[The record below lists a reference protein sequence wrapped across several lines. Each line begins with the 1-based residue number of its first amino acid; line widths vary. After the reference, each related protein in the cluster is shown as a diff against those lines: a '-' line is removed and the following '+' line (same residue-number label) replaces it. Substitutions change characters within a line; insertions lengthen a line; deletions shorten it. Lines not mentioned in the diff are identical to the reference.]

1 MIPLKLSIQ
10 NFLSYGPTPQVI
22 DFTRYRLICLSGKNG
37 HGKSALLD
45 AITWALWGQ
54 ARKVNA
60 QVKPDQGLLRLGQTD
75 MVVCLDFIFNGQ
87 GYRVRRMYST
97 KYGKPSAHV
106 DFGTYDGETDSYAS
120 LTEKTIRKTQEKIE
134 QMIGLDYE
142 AFINSS
148 FLRQGQANE
157 FSKKLPKERKDVLAN
172 ILGLNRYEKAKKLAA
187 EKIRTLS
194 QEKEKLAKISEHL
207 ALETEQLAPVKEK
220 LHETTLRITALAQQE
235 QEISEE
241 KKSLEA
247 SRTSLFKKQS
257 DFKLIDFEYQQ
268 AIKQR
273 EAQERTF
280 RAYVSDWKK
289 THAQQLRLPDRKK
302 IETEKAVLSKELAEC
317 HTAYQ
322 ELLEH
327 KEKLLSIRAEEQEC
341 TNRLQ
346 LHNEHQL
353 QEKKFAIERLNTEL
367 TNVSKAQIEIETT
380 ITAVTYEQNACQKNI
395 ETLQKMADPTLLIN
409 DTAAL
414 EKQFERQKSFY
425 LKWVQEGKRAT
436 HEQQN
441 LHHKQLLTHDA
452 ENPSCP
458 LCEQNLS
465 LARKRFLA
473 KKFEQQELFL
483 AHRITRLKKVLQQL
497 KEHIEKQKQAISLSK
512 QTDELLK
519 KHTAFTTTLAEHAK
533 TALTLAEE
541 YACLE
546 KKLKDAHK
554 TLAEGQSYALKALNE
569 NKEYQTIKKEQL
581 VHEEFL
587 KKNATIPAHLKA
599 LTEKQILLE
608 HQLQQWNT
616 YDEQRALQ
624 EDRKKT
630 THALAQRI
638 RTMQAEEKQLAQRL
652 EVFATLQT
660 EEKTA
665 AERELTHAQK
675 THALTQ
681 EKGTLLLEKGKLEAE
696 LAKLDQQVTQHKQFD
711 EQSKKIQHEL
721 TDYEFLAK
729 AFGKDGIQA
738 LLIEDALPEIEQ
750 EANDLL
756 SRLTDNQA
764 HIFIESLRDLKKGGV
779 KETLDINI
787 SDNSGLR
794 PYEMF
799 SGGEA
804 FRIDFSL
811 RIAISKLLARRAGTS
826 LQTLIIDE
834 GFGSQDEEG
843 LGRIMDAIYKI
854 QGDFEKII
862 IVSHLATMKDQFPV
876 HFLIEK
882 GPHGSHAFVREQ
894 G

>member
-1 MIPLKLSIQ
+1 MIPLKLTIQ

-60 QVKPDQGLLRLGQTD
+60 QSKPDQGLLRLGQTD
-75 MVVCLDFIFNGQ
+75 MMVCLDFIFNGQ

-106 DFGTYDGETDSYAS
+106 DFGTYNTETDSYAS

-187 EKIRTLS
+187 EKIRNLS
-194 QEKEKLAKISEHL
+194 QEKEKLTKISEHL

-220 LHETTLRITALAQQE
+220 LHEASLRITSLAQQE
-235 QEISEE
+235 QEVSKE
-241 KKSLEA
+241 KEILELA
-247 SRTSLFKKQS
+247 RTALFKKQS
-257 DFKLIDFEYQQ
+257 DFKLIHFEYEQ

-273 EAQERTF
+273 EIQERAF
-280 RAYVSDWKK
+280 RVHVTDWKK
-289 THAQQLRLPDRKK
+289 THEQQLLLPDRKK
-302 IETEKAVLSKELAEC
+302 IEAEKTALAKELADC

-327 KEKLLSIRAEEQEC
+327 KEKLLSMRAEEQEC
-341 TNRLQ
+341 TGRLRLQ
-346 LHNEHQL
+346 NEQQL

-367 TNVSKAQIEIETT
+367 TTLSKMHIEIETT
-380 ITAVTYEQNACQKNI
+380 ITAVTTEQEKCQKNI
-395 ETLQKMADPTLLIN
+395 ESLQKMADPTLLIN

-414 EKQFERQKSFY
+414 EKQFERQKTFY

-436 HEQQN
+436 QEQQN
-441 LHHKQLLTHDA
+441 LDHKQLLAHDA
-452 ENPSCP
+452 DNPSCP

-483 AHRITRLKKVLQQL
+483 AHRVARLKKVLQQL
-497 KEHIEKQKQAISLSK
+497 KEHIEKQKQAIALSK

-519 KHTAFTTTLAEHAK
+519 THTAFSTTLAEHTK
-533 TALTLAEE
+533 TIATLSEQ
-541 YACLE
+541 YAATE

-554 TLAEGQSYALKALNE
+554 TLAEGQNYALKALIENE
-569 NKEYQTIKKEQL
+569 QYQAIKKEQL

-587 KKNATIPAHLKA
+587 KKNATIPTQLKA
-599 LTEKQILLE
+599 LTEKQTLLE
-608 HQLQQWNT
+608 HQLLQWNT
-616 YDEQRALQ
+616 HDEQRALQ

-630 THALAQRI
+630 THTLALRI
-638 RTMQAEEKQLAQRL
+638 RAMQGEEKHLAQRL
-652 EVFATLQT
+652 AFFATLPD
-660 EEKTA
+660 EEKA
-665 AERELTHAQK
+665 AAAQELIHQQRAHTI
-675 THALTQ
+675 TQ
-681 EKGTLLLEKGKLEAE
+681 EKGTLLLEKGKIEAE
-696 LAKLDQQVTQHKQFD
+696 CAKLDQQVTQHKQFD

-787 SDNSGLR
+787 SDNSGIR

-862 IVSHLATMKDQFPV
+862 IVSHLSAMKDQFPV
-876 HFLIEK
+876 HFSIEK
-882 GPHGSHAFVREQ
+882 GPHGSHAYVREQ